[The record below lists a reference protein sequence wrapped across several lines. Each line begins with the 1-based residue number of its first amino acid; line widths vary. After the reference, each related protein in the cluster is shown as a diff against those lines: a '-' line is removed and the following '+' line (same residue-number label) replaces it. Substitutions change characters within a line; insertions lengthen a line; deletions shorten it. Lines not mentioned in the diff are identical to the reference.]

1 VATNKQKQELVDI
14 LKFTPQT
21 VTLSVSGYGGEC
33 YMGRVD
39 RKIYDYF
46 KEHKIDM
53 EEYANDWD
61 DKFGFVPDEMRPF
74 TPGSP
79 YDCDGFCHA
88 SGPEMSDM
96 NTVEVTDENGNTI
109 WEGNLGLDWLD
120 DEQIPV
126 DEWETAIIDDEPEGT
141 VIFWGGQGEK
151 GLLYGG
157 TFELKQPFDPKK
169 LKFNF
174 SNADGWYICN
184 NISYDSEDISNDD
197 LSTTGKWGENKW
209 IIVGGE
215 EVYEGVSRD
224 DIEEESDQVSEDWDP
239 AAELDKIVEEQL
251 MTEWYPA
258 DVKPVHKG
266 EYEVDLGKLVA
277 WPFARIVR
285 AEWTGRSW
293 KDSEGKSVKG
303 IEAWRGLAEDP
314 DKLVIFECECVQC
327 DWSGPIDDTHDEDG
341 EMRCPECGEP
351 VELK

>member
-1 VATNKQKQELVDI
+1 MATKKQKQELVDI

-53 EEYANDWD
+53 DEYASDWD

-74 TPGSP
+74 SPGSP

-88 SGPEMSDM
+88 SGPEMSDL
-96 NTVEVTDENGNTI
+96 NTVEITDENGNTI

-126 DEWETAIIDDEPEGT
+126 AEWETSIIDDEPEGT

-169 LKFNF
+169 LKFSF

-184 NISYDSEDISNDD
+184 NISYDDEDISNDD

-209 IIVGGE
+209 VIAGGE

-224 DIEEESDQVSEDWDP
+224 DIDEEKSDED
-239 AAELDKIVEEQL
+239 ALEELKAEYEQL
-251 MTEWYPA
+251 MAVEQEIIASMPELPLTDWYPKN
-258 DVKPVHKG
+258 VKPLHKG
-266 EYEVDLGKLVA
+266 EYDVDLGKLVA
-277 WPFARIVR
+277 WPFPRIIR
-285 AEWTGRSW
+285 AEWTGKKW
-293 KDSEGKSVKG
+293 QSEDGEKVK
-303 IEAWRGLAEDP
+303 IEAWRGLAIDP
-314 DKLVIFECECVQC
+314 LTI
-327 DWSGPIDDTHDEDG
+327 
-341 EMRCPECGEP
+341 
-351 VELK
+351 

>member
-1 VATNKQKQELVDI
+1 MATKKQKQELVDI

-53 EEYANDWD
+53 DEYASDWD

-74 TPGSP
+74 SPGSP

-88 SGPEMSDM
+88 SGPEMSDL
-96 NTVEVTDENGNTI
+96 NTVEITDENGNTI

-120 DEQIPV
+120 DERIPV
-126 DEWETAIIDDEPEGT
+126 AEWETSIIDDEPEGT

-169 LKFNF
+169 LKFSF

-184 NISYDSEDISNDD
+184 NISYDDEDISNDD

-209 IIVGGE
+209 VIAGGE

-224 DIEEESDQVSEDWDP
+224 DIDEEKSDEDTLEELK
-239 AAELDKIVEEQL
+239 AEYEQL
-251 MTEWYPA
+251 MAVEQEIIASMPELPVTDWYPKN
-258 DVKPVHKG
+258 VKPLHKG
-266 EYEVDLGKLVA
+266 EYDVDLGKLVA
-277 WPFARIVR
+277 WPFPRIIR
-285 AEWTGRSW
+285 AEWTGKKW
-293 KDSEGKSVKG
+293 QSEDGEKVK
-303 IEAWRGLAEDP
+303 IEAWRGLAIDP
-314 DKLVIFECECVQC
+314 STI
-327 DWSGPIDDTHDEDG
+327 
-341 EMRCPECGEP
+341 
-351 VELK
+351 

>member
-1 VATNKQKQELVDI
+1 MATKKQKQELVDI

-53 EEYANDWD
+53 DEYACEWD

-74 TPGSP
+74 SPGSP
-79 YDCDGFCHA
+79 YDCDGFCHT
-88 SGPEMSDM
+88 SGPEMTDM
-96 NTVEVTDENGNTI
+96 NTVEVTDGNGNTL
-109 WEGNLGLDWLD
+109 WEGNLSLDWLD
-120 DEQIPV
+120 DEQISV
-126 DEWETAIIDDEPEGT
+126 DEWETAIIDNEPEGT

-184 NISYDSEDISNDD
+184 NISYDGEDISNDD

-209 IIVGGE
+209 VIAGGE

-224 DIEEESDQVSEDWDP
+224 DIDEDELDEVSEDWDP

-251 MTEWYPA
+251 MTEWYTA
-258 DVKPVHKG
+258 DVKPVHTG
-266 EYEVDLGKLVA
+266 EYEVDLGKLVV
-277 WPFARIVR
+277 WPFSRVIR
-285 AEWTGRSW
+285 AKWTGKKWQSDDGE
-293 KDSEGKSVKG
+293 KIK
-303 IEAWRGLAEDP
+303 IEAWRGLSIDP
-314 DKLVIFECECVQC
+314 STI
-327 DWSGPIDDTHDEDG
+327 
-341 EMRCPECGEP
+341 
-351 VELK
+351 

>member
-1 VATNKQKQELVDI
+1 MATKAQKQELVDI

-53 EEYANDWD
+53 DEYASDWD

-74 TPGSP
+74 SPGSP

-88 SGPEMSDM
+88 SGPEMSDL
-96 NTVEVTDENGNTI
+96 NTVEVTDESGNTI

-126 DEWETAIIDDEPEGT
+126 AEWETAIIDGEPEGT

-169 LKFNF
+169 LKFSF

-184 NISYDSEDISNDD
+184 NISYDDEDISNDD

-209 IIVGGE
+209 VIAGGE

-224 DIEEESDQVSEDWDP
+224 DIDEEELEEDSKEWDP

-251 MTEWYPA
+251 MTEWYPKNI
-258 DVKPVHKG
+258 KPVHTG

-277 WPFARIVR
+277 WPFPRIVR
-285 AEWTGRSW
+285 AEWTGKKW
-293 KDSEGKSVKG
+293 QSEDGEKVK
-303 IEAWRGLAEDP
+303 IEAWRGLAVDP
-314 DKLVIFECECVQC
+314 
-327 DWSGPIDDTHDEDG
+327 S
-341 EMRCPECGEP
+341 
-351 VELK
+351 ELA

>member
-1 VATNKQKQELVDI
+1 MLKHLERQTMATKKQKQELVDI

-53 EEYANDWD
+53 DEYASDWD

-74 TPGSP
+74 SPGSP

-88 SGPEMSDM
+88 SGPEMSDL
-96 NTVEVTDENGNTI
+96 NTVEITDENGNTI

-120 DEQIPV
+120 DERIPV
-126 DEWETAIIDDEPEGT
+126 AEWETSIIDDEPEGT

-169 LKFNF
+169 LKFSF

-184 NISYDSEDISNDD
+184 NISYDDEDISNDD

-209 IIVGGE
+209 VIAGGE

-224 DIEEESDQVSEDWDP
+224 DIDEEKSDEDTLEELK
-239 AAELDKIVEEQL
+239 AEYEQL
-251 MTEWYPA
+251 MAVEQEIIASMPELPVTDWYPKN
-258 DVKPVHKG
+258 VKPLHKG
-266 EYEVDLGKLVA
+266 EYDVDLGKLVA
-277 WPFARIVR
+277 WPFPRIIR
-285 AEWTGRSW
+285 AEWTGKKW
-293 KDSEGKSVKG
+293 QSEDGEKVK
-303 IEAWRGLAEDP
+303 IEAWRGLAIDP
-314 DKLVIFECECVQC
+314 STI
-327 DWSGPIDDTHDEDG
+327 
-341 EMRCPECGEP
+341 
-351 VELK
+351 

>member
-1 VATNKQKQELVDI
+1 MATKKQKQELVDI

-53 EEYANDWD
+53 DEYASDWD

-74 TPGSP
+74 SPGSP

-88 SGPEMSDM
+88 SGPEMSDL
-96 NTVEVTDENGNTI
+96 NTVEITDENGNTI

-126 DEWETAIIDDEPEGT
+126 AEWETSIIDDEPEGT

-169 LKFNF
+169 LKFSF

-184 NISYDSEDISNDD
+184 NISYDDEDISNDD

-209 IIVGGE
+209 IIAGGE
-215 EVYEGVSRD
+215 EVYQGVSRD
-224 DIEEESDQVSEDWDP
+224 DIDEEKSDEE
-239 AAELDKIVEEQL
+239 ALEELKAEYEQL
-251 MTEWYPA
+251 MAVEQEIIASMPELPLTDWYPKN
-258 DVKPVHKG
+258 VKPLHKG
-266 EYEVDLGKLVA
+266 EYDVDLGKLVA
-277 WPFARIVR
+277 WPFPRIIR
-285 AEWTGRSW
+285 AEWTGKKW
-293 KDSEGKSVKG
+293 QSEDGEKVK
-303 IEAWRGLAEDP
+303 IEAWRGLAIDP
-314 DKLVIFECECVQC
+314 STI
-327 DWSGPIDDTHDEDG
+327 
-341 EMRCPECGEP
+341 
-351 VELK
+351 

>member
-1 VATNKQKQELVDI
+1 MLKHLERQTMATNQEKQELVDI

-53 EEYANDWD
+53 DEYASDWD

-88 SGPEMSDM
+88 SGPEMSDL
-96 NTVEVTDENGNTI
+96 NTVEITDENGNTI

-126 DEWETAIIDDEPEGT
+126 DEWETSIIDNEPEGT

-184 NISYDSEDISNDD
+184 NISYDGEDISNDD

-209 IIVGGE
+209 VIAGGE

-224 DIEEESDQVSEDWDP
+224 NIEEESGEVSEEWDP

-251 MTEWYPA
+251 MTEWYPKNI
-258 DVKPVHKG
+258 KPVHPG
-266 EYEVDLGKLVA
+266 EYEVDLGTLVA
-277 WPFARIVR
+277 WPFSRIVR
-285 AEWTGRSW
+285 AEWTGKKW
-293 KDSEGKSVKG
+293 LSEDGEKVK
-303 IEAWRGLAEDP
+303 IEAWRGLAVDP
-314 DKLVIFECECVQC
+314 STI
-327 DWSGPIDDTHDEDG
+327 
-341 EMRCPECGEP
+341 
-351 VELK
+351 

>member
-1 VATNKQKQELVDI
+1 MLKYLKRLTMATNKQKQELVDI

-96 NTVEVTDENGNTI
+96 NTVEITDENGNTI

-126 DEWETAIIDDEPEGT
+126 DEWEIAIIDDEPEGT

-209 IIVGGE
+209 VIAGGE

-224 DIEEESDQVSEDWDP
+224 DIDEEESDEVSEDWDP

-251 MTEWYPA
+251 MTEWYPKNI
-258 DVKPVHKG
+258 KPVHAG
-266 EYEVDLGKLVA
+266 EYEVDLGTLVA
-277 WPFARIVR
+277 WPFSRIVR
-285 AEWTGRSW
+285 AEWTGKKWQSDDGE
-293 KDSEGKSVKG
+293 KIK
-303 IEAWRGLAEDP
+303 IEAWRGLAINPND
-314 DKLVIFECECVQC
+314 V
-327 DWSGPIDDTHDEDG
+327 
-341 EMRCPECGEP
+341 
-351 VELK
+351 

>member
-1 VATNKQKQELVDI
+1 MATKKQKQELVDI

-53 EEYANDWD
+53 DEYACDWD

-74 TPGSP
+74 SPGSP

-88 SGPEMSDM
+88 SGPEMSDL
-96 NTVEVTDENGNTI
+96 NTVEITDENGNTI

-126 DEWETAIIDDEPEGT
+126 AEWETAIIDDEPEGT

-169 LKFNF
+169 LKFSF

-184 NISYDSEDISNDD
+184 NISYDDEDISNDD

-209 IIVGGE
+209 VIAGGE

-224 DIEEESDQVSEDWDP
+224 DIDEEESDEVLEDWDP

-251 MTEWYPA
+251 MTEWYPKNI
-258 DVKPVHKG
+258 KPAHTG

-277 WPFARIVR
+277 WPFSRIVR
-285 AEWTGRSW
+285 AEWTGKKWQSDDGE
-293 KDSEGKSVKG
+293 KIK
-303 IEAWRGLAEDP
+303 IEAWRGLAVDP
-314 DKLVIFECECVQC
+314 SI
-327 DWSGPIDDTHDEDG
+327 I
-341 EMRCPECGEP
+341 
-351 VELK
+351 

>member
-1 VATNKQKQELVDI
+1 MLKHLERLTVATNKQKQELVDI

-21 VTLSVSGYGGEC
+21 VTLSVGGYGGEC

-96 NTVEVTDENGNTI
+96 NTVEITDENGNTI

-120 DEQIPV
+120 DEQISV

-184 NISYDSEDISNDD
+184 NISYDGEDISNDD

-209 IIVGGE
+209 VIAGGE

-224 DIEEESDQVSEDWDP
+224 DIDEEDSDEESEGWDP

-251 MTEWYPA
+251 MTEWYPKNI
-258 DVKPVHKG
+258 KPVHAG

-285 AEWTGRSW
+285 AEWSGKKW
-293 KDSEGKSVKG
+293 QSEDGEKVK
-303 IEAWRGLAEDP
+303 IEAWRGLAVDP
-314 DKLVIFECECVQC
+314 N
-327 DWSGPIDDTHDEDG
+327 
-341 EMRCPECGEP
+341 
-351 VELK
+351 ELK

>member
-1 VATNKQKQELVDI
+1 MLKHLERLNMATKKQKQELVDI

-53 EEYANDWD
+53 DEYASDWD

-74 TPGSP
+74 SPGSP

-88 SGPEMSDM
+88 SGPEMSDL
-96 NTVEVTDENGNTI
+96 NTVEITDENGNTI

-126 DEWETAIIDDEPEGT
+126 AEWETSIIDDEPEGT

-169 LKFNF
+169 LKFSF

-184 NISYDSEDISNDD
+184 NISYNDDDISNDD

-209 IIVGGE
+209 VIAGGE
-215 EVYEGVSRD
+215 EVYQGVSRD
-224 DIEEESDQVSEDWDP
+224 DIDEEESDEASEDWDP
-239 AAELDKIVEEQL
+239 AAELDKIIEEQL
-251 MTEWYPA
+251 MTEWYPKN
-258 DVKPVHKG
+258 VKPAHTGK
-266 EYEVDLGKLVA
+266 YEVDLGNLVA
-277 WPFARIVR
+277 WPFSRIVR
-285 AEWTGRSW
+285 AEWTGKKW
-293 KDSEGKSVKG
+293 QDDDGKKIK
-303 IEAWRGLAEDP
+303 IEAWRGLAINPND
-314 DKLVIFECECVQC
+314 V
-327 DWSGPIDDTHDEDG
+327 
-341 EMRCPECGEP
+341 
-351 VELK
+351 